1 MVEVIINDILIEQ
14 DDKPGSVFSKTEE
27 GEYLTANRFSAD
39 QDSGVPVVVLEEI
52 VDDPKRKMLIW
63 IGRSEAV
70 AIKTALAKTEHPRP
84 MTHDLLKNIVDALSA
99 KVEVVFIN
107 AVENATFY
115 AKVKLKSNIQDL
127 DIDSRPSD
135 ALAIAIRSNVPIY
148 VEDDVIEKH
157 GFFEKEK

>member
-1 MVEVIINDILIEQ
+1 MIEVVISNILVEQEDS
-14 DDKPGSVFSKTEE
+14 PGSVFSKTEE
-27 GEYLTANRFSAD
+27 GEHLTTNRFSVD
-39 QDSGVPVVVLEEI
+39 QDNGVPVVVLEEI
-52 VDDPKRKMLIW
+52 TGDPKRKMLIW

-70 AIKTALAKTEHPRP
+70 AIKTALVKTEHPRP

-99 KVEVVFIN
+99 KVAAIHIN
-107 AVENATFY
+107 AVKNATFH
-115 AKVKLKSNIQDL
+115 AKVKLKSNSRDL

-135 ALAIAIRSNVPIY
+135 ALAIAIRSNAPIY